1 MNSKQSIVTSFAIA
15 ALLVAGS
22 VLAQV
27 DRIAPGPLVPC
38 PYPISQIIKGN
49 AAPPASDPADLPP
62 NTNVAGSAWNQTA
75 INQHFAHTF
84 RFPTKDCCAY
94 TKGTLIV
101 TVKALQG
108 GPKGS
113 PTSVNDSVNV
123 YSAGTNVGQQQ
134 PWISGVT
141 TGATTTL
148 TFNIPQNVLNSGHLT
163 LYVQDDT
170 AVVSADLRLEGCCIR
185 K

>member
-22 VLAQV
+22 GLAQV
-27 DRIAPGPLVPC
+27 ERIAPGPQVPC

-49 AAPPASDPADLPP
+49 ATPPSADPSDLPP
-62 NTNVAGSAWNQTA
+62 GTNVAGSAWNQTA
-75 INQHFAHTF
+75 VNQHFGHTF

-94 TKGTLIV
+94 TRGTLIV

-108 GPKGS
+108 GPRGS
-113 PTSVNDSVNV
+113 ATSANDSVYV
-123 YSAGTNVGQQQ
+123 FSGPTRVGEQQ
-134 PWISGVT
+134 PWLSGVT

-148 TFNIPQNVLNSGHLT
+148 TFNIPQNILNNGHLT